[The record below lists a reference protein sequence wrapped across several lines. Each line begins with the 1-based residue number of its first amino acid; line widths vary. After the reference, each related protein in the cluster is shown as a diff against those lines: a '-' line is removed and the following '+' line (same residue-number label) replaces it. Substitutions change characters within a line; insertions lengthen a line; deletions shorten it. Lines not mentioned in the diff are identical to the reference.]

1 MDKNLSQILDL
12 LRQES
17 GVLSHKVFSA
27 LSDLNRSEL
36 TLFQMAWD
44 DLSHARRQQVIRAL
58 NEQAW
63 THVEFDYTAILLWT
77 LTDAD
82 PIVRRLSIEG
92 LREDDD
98 ESLIVLFVR
107 ALQTDPDGEVRSA
120 AAKALGRFVLLGE
133 YEEIDDADAAR
144 ALQALLA
151 AVASKSELVGV
162 RRRAVE
168 AVGFASD
175 RRARLVIEDAFSDED
190 ELMQASALVA
200 MGNSADSHWNK
211 TVREALE
218 SHSHAKRLAAVYA
231 AGELEI
237 KATVPRL
244 VSLLGDADL
253 AMQRTAV
260 TSLGVIGGPL
270 ARQALQA
277 VFSEGDDALRMLAAD
292 ALETLDFNSQGLT
305 GAGDEEEPGEDWADE
320 ADEADEDDDL
330 GGYGDEDDDQGDDF
344 DEFDLA
350 DDDDDDEAD
359 DL

>member
-1 MDKNLSQILDL
+1 MEKNLLQIFDL

-27 LSDLNRSEL
+27 LSDLKRSEL
-36 TLFQMAWD
+36 ILFQTAWD
-44 DLSHARRQQVIRAL
+44 DLSHARRQQVMRAL

-63 THVEFDYTAILLWT
+63 THIEFDYTAILLWT

-98 ESLIVLFVR
+98 ESLIAPFVR
-107 ALQTDPDGEVRSA
+107 ALQTDPDGDVRA
-120 AAKALGRFVLLGE
+120 AAARALGRFVLLGE

-151 AVASKSELVGV
+151 VVASKSELGDV

-168 AVGFASD
+168 GVGFASD
-175 RRARLVIEDAFSDED
+175 RRARLVIEDAYSDED
-190 ELMQASALVA
+190 QLMQASALVA

-237 KATVPRL
+237 KTAVPRL
-244 VSLLGDADL
+244 VMLLGDADV

-260 TSLGVIGGPL
+260 TALGVIGGPL

-277 VFSEGDDALRMLAAD
+277 VFSEEDDALRTLAAD
-292 ALETLDFNSQGLT
+292 ALETLDFNSQGLI
-305 GAGDEEEPGEDWADE
+305 GAGDEEEPGEDWADG
-320 ADEADEDDDL
+320 DDDL
-330 GGYGDEDDDQGDDF
+330 GDFDDEDDDQGDDGDDF
-344 DEFDLA
+344 DF
-350 DDDDDDEAD
+350 DDDNVY
-359 DL
+359 